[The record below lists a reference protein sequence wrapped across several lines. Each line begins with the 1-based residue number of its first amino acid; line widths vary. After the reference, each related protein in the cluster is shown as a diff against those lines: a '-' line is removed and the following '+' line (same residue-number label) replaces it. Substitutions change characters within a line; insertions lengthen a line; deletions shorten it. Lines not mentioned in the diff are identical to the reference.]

1 VGLRNRFG
9 RPAAVADASV
19 WIEHVV
25 FRVSL
30 AVTGLAIG
38 LVFAFV
44 GVATTVAAS
53 KRPLEGASWLLV
65 FVLNVPSGQLRQALQ
80 RAVVRC
86 PRGVVAKVRTVL
98 VQARISIDA
107 GKPFRAS
114 VLDGPVVVP
123 VLDSGRIARRKALGK
138 EQMHIEHELV
148 RVLLG
153 PDDVSLDRFDG
164 CVDHHDVVVPIRH
177 MQIG

>member
-1 VGLRNRFG
+1 VGLGNRIG

-19 WIEHVV
+19 WIKSVL

-38 LVFAFV
+38 LVVAFV
-44 GVATTVAAS
+44 GVATTVAARE
-53 KRPLEGASWLLV
+53 RPLEGASWLLV
-65 FVLNVPSGQLRQALQ
+65 FVLNVPSSQLRQALQ

-86 PRGVVAKVRTVL
+86 PRGVVFEVRPVL
-98 VQARISIDA
+98 VQAHISID
-107 GKPFRAS
+107 GRKPFRAS
-114 VLDGPVVVP
+114 VLDGPVVIP
-123 VLDSGRIARRKALGK
+123 ILGSSGVARRKAFGK

-153 PDDVSLDRFDG
+153 QDDVSLDRFDG